1 MHLDLFLSLPM
12 EYKQTLK
19 VRCRIFSFDNIYKA
33 RCNLILDTGASTT
46 SITKRLIVD
55 ELKYTNIEKGKTK
68 KRTATGIAHLDAAT
82 ISKIEIGGEFA
93 VPDLKVD
100 ILDWEDSEIDGVI
113 GMDILSKL
121 YFYSDTKTFI
131 LRSTPF
137 DKSKEG

>member
-1 MHLDLFLSLPM
+1 MDLFLSLPI

-19 VRCRIFSFDNIYKA
+19 VQCKILSFDNSDKLS
-33 RCNLILDTGASTT
+33 CTLILDTGASTT
-46 SITKRLIVD
+46 SITKKLIVD
-55 ELKYTNIEKGKTK
+55 KLKYTNIEKGKTK
-68 KRTATGIAHLDAAT
+68 KRTATGIAYLDAAT

-93 VPDLKVD
+93 VPDLKID

-121 YFYSDTKTFI
+121 YFYSNTKTFI

-137 DKSKEG
+137 ENMLEAI